1 MKREVRK
8 HVQKYCDISNW
19 SRMKNPRRGKQNF
32 EAAQALSEDILR
44 LILKNEPG
52 YDGTAIMLAALAMV
66 RNYVRRAVGMSNAH
80 DYNCQSFLPDKY
92 DELFNTGAWMGVHED
107 RIQFQVED
115 FIRGDKFWHDPL
127 GLNK

>member
-66 RNYVRRAVGMSNAH
+66 RNYVRRAVAMSNAH

-115 FIRGDKFWHDPL
+115 FIRGDEFWHDPL